1 MQIGNWVF
9 LLLVIVFPYN
19 STGFNFG
26 NLIIIF
32 ISLLYLLFVKK
43 IKVNKNI
50 CLLSA
55 IFFLIGVLSIFI
67 SNNSINSIS
76 GLSTYL
82 SPLVFYFIWQNILK
96 DEIKERNK
104 IIAQIGY
111 IITISASMYILLQ
124 CGIKNLRVYG
134 NISYAN
140 TYALI
145 LLIGMYINNINK
157 YSKYRNICE
166 IVLLIGIFSTGSRTT
181 LIYLAIYMI
190 FRYFTNK
197 DFNIKDS
204 ILNIC
209 FSIISF
215 ILIDGYLTLAVLI
228 LPIVFIIGKTLYSKK
243 VDKKLIILPIV
254 ISGLFLLLSQNYI
267 VDRLSNINLKQG
279 TLQERFIIFEDTAN
293 LIIDKPLGYG
303 INTFENKILTNQS
316 AYYGVKYPHN
326 SILQIGF
333 EVGILGIIC
342 FILLFISCLVYMI
355 KNNKFKEGELIFII
369 SFLHSLLDFDF
380 SFVLMIALWMLIF
393 VINEDKN
400 KRNIDLELNKWV
412 KGINVIFI
420 VLIST
425 MVYQEIVIW
434 SGTIANKKG
443 NFELAS
449 NISEFALF
457 REERIDNVIIDSQVG
472 IYNLNNKKEE
482 LIKIL
487 DTLNYDRDNIILKW
501 KLAYVYSELED
512 KEKSIEVFDD
522 ILESQ
527 PYYFEAY
534 KEYYNVLK
542 KYYDESNDTLYSDK
556 IEEVKNKF
564 YQSLSTLNPKS
575 QYIKNQLPN
584 KFEEILKMNLE

>member
-400 KRNIDLELNKWV
+400 KRNIDLELNKLV

-487 DTLNYDRDNIILKW
+487 DTLNYDRNNIILKW

>member
-400 KRNIDLELNKWV
+400 KRNIDLELNKLV

>member
-19 STGFNFG
+19 STGVNFG

-400 KRNIDLELNKWV
+400 KRNIDLELNKLV